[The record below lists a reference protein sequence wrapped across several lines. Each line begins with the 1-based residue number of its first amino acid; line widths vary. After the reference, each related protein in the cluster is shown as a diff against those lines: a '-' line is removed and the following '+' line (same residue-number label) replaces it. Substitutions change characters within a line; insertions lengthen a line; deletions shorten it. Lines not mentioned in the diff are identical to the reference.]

1 MKMNIAGYSLDLLI
15 VGFPGKSVCHGGLGW
30 STVAL
35 LRGHG
40 RVALIDTGPI
50 GMRSLIREKLK
61 QHGLAAADITDVLL
75 THSHHDHSINW
86 TMFPNAR
93 IHIGEHELAWSLE
106 QPWGET
112 PVPELYVRELSVLPR
127 TVRIRKDTEILP
139 HLNAF
144 DAPGHTPGHLVFVL
158 EGDTH
163 DVIFTGDA
171 AKTRAEL
178 VSETGEASLDHALS
192 TASIREIWR
201 RWRSRPGTVV
211 VPGHDVPMVL
221 RDDKAVYLESHQAA
235 VKAYFGDSLE
245 DAVIIELVPQRT
257 TT

>member
-50 GMRSLIREKLK
+50 GMRSLIRDKLK
-61 QHGLAAADITDVLL
+61 QHGLVAADITDVLL

-93 IHIGEHELAWSLE
+93 IHIGEHELTWSLE

-139 HLNAF
+139 HLSAF

-158 EGDTH
+158 EGETH

-178 VSETGEASLDHALS
+178 VSETGEASLDHAQS
-192 TASIREIWR
+192 TASIQEIWR
-201 RWRSRPGTVV
+201 RWRSRSETVV